1 MSEVVKRPLAQADLD
16 AIWDY
21 IEERSSEE
29 LAVNFL
35 RKLYAKLETLA
46 RSPHIGRPRDEL
58 LPGLRSFPFK
68 DYLIFYFPLTNGI
81 EVVRVLYGRRDIERI
96 FQEEEEEDEEEPEEM

>member
-1 MSEVVKRPLAQADLD
+1 MSEIFKRPLAEADLD

-21 IEERSSEE
+21 IEERSGQDQAAS
-29 LAVNFL
+29 FL
-35 RKLYAKLETLA
+35 RKLYSKLETLA
-46 RSPHIGRPRDEL
+46 RNPYIGRSRDEFI
-58 LPGLRSFPFK
+58 PELRSFPFR

-96 FQEEEEEDEEEPEEM
+96 FEEEEEAEEI

>member
-1 MSEVVKRPLAQADLD
+1 MSEIFKRPQAQADLD

-21 IEERSSEE
+21 IEERSGEE
-29 LAVNFL
+29 LAASFL
-35 RKLYAKLETLA
+35 QKLYAKLKTLA
-46 RSPHIGRPRDEL
+46 LSPHIGRPRDEL

-68 DYLIFYFPLTNGI
+68 DYLIFYFPLSVGI

-96 FQEEEEEDEEEPEEM
+96 FQEEEDEEEEI

>member
-1 MSEVVKRPLAQADLD
+1 
-16 AIWDY
+16 
-21 IEERSSEE
+21 
-29 LAVNFL
+29 
-35 RKLYAKLETLA
+35 
-46 RSPHIGRPRDEL
+46 L